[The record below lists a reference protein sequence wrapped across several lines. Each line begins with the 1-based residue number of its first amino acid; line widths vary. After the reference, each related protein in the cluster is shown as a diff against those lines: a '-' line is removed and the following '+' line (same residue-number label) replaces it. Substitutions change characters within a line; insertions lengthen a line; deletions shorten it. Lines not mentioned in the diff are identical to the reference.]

1 MEEKTSGKAATKRP
15 AKAQPKPYHHGNLR
29 ESLLAAADTVLAEQ
43 GVHGITLRDVAKAAG
58 VSHAA
63 PYHHFSSLNDLLAAV
78 AERAFVRLGSALE
91 LASAEPDTGERLLKI
106 NDAYVACACARP
118 EQFRLMFG
126 PLLTRKAEY
135 PALQAAADRAFGF
148 LLAAA
153 CAHDAKQGPV
163 LALTGWSLAHGLSN
177 LLIDGALEGLPIP
190 LGKPQELARQ
200 LALRA
205 LGVSTPPVPPTQRSA
220 PRVVG

>member
-1 MEEKTSGKAATKRP
+1 MEAKNSAKTTTKRP
-15 AKAQPKPYHHGNLR
+15 AKAPPKPYHHGNLR
-29 ESLLAAADTVLAEQ
+29 ESLLEAAETVLVERGA
-43 GVHGITLRDVAKAAG
+43 HGITLRDVAKAAG

-91 LASAEPDTGERLLKI
+91 LASGEPDTGERLLKI

-126 PLLTRKAEY
+126 PLLTRKAQY

-177 LLIDGALEGLPIP
+177 LLIDGALEGLPIA
-190 LGKPQELARQ
+190 LGEPQGLARQ

-205 LGVSTPPVPPTQRSA
+205 LGGSTPRVPPTLPSG
-220 PRVVG
+220 PKTVG

>member
-1 MEEKTSGKAATKRP
+1 MEPKTTLKATTKRP
-15 AKAQPKPYHHGNLR
+15 TKTAPKPYHHGNLR
-29 ESLLAAADTVLAEQ
+29 ESLLEAANAVLAER

-78 AERAFVRLGSALE
+78 AERAFVTLGNALE
-91 LASAEPDTGERLLKI
+91 QVSGEPDTGERLLKI

-205 LGVSTPPVPPTQRSA
+205 LGVSTPPVPPAQPSA

>member
-1 MEEKTSGKAATKRP
+1 MEAKNSGKDAPKRP

-29 ESLLAAADTVLAEQ
+29 ESLLEAADTVLAER

-78 AERAFVRLGSALE
+78 AQRAFVTLGNALE
-91 LASAEPDTGERLLKI
+91 LASGEPDTGERLLKI

-135 PALQAAADRAFGF
+135 LALQTAADRAFGF

-153 CAHDAKQGPV
+153 CAHDPVQGPV

-177 LLIDGALEGLPIP
+177 LLIDGALDGLPIP
-190 LGKPQELARQ
+190 LGKPQDLARQ
-200 LALRA
+200 LALQA
-205 LGVSTPPVPPTQRSA
+205 LGVSAPPPAPTQPSA
-220 PRVVG
+220 PENVG

>member
-1 MEEKTSGKAATKRP
+1 MEPKISAKATAKRP
-15 AKAQPKPYHHGNLR
+15 AKTPPKPYHHGNLR
-29 ESLLAAADTVLAEQ
+29 ESLLEAAGIVLAKQ
-43 GVHGITLRDVAKAAG
+43 GAHGITLRDVAKAAG

-63 PYHHFSSLNDLLAAV
+63 PYHHFSSLDDLLAAV
-78 AERAFVRLGSALE
+78 AQQAFVALGDALERASD
-91 LASAEPDTGERLLKI
+91 EPDTGERLLKI

-153 CAHDAKQGPV
+153 CAHDAEQGPV

-190 LGKPQELARQ
+190 LGKPQDLARQ

-205 LGVSTPPVPPTQRSA
+205 LGVSARPVPPTQPFA
-220 PRVVG
+220 PKTVG

>member
-1 MEEKTSGKAATKRP
+1 MEPKISAKATAKRP
-15 AKAQPKPYHHGNLR
+15 AKTPPKPYHHGNLR
-29 ESLLAAADTVLAEQ
+29 ESLLAAADTVLAER

-63 PYHHFSSLNDLLAAV
+63 PYHHFSSLNELLAAV
-78 AERAFVRLGSALE
+78 AQQAFATLGNALERASG
-91 LASAEPDTGERLLKI
+91 EPDTSERLLKI

-135 PALQAAADRAFGF
+135 PALQAEAERAFGF

-153 CAHDAKQGPV
+153 CAHDPVQGPV

-177 LLIDGALEGLPIP
+177 LLIDSALDGLPIP
-190 LGKPQELARQ
+190 LGKPQDLARQ

-205 LGVSTPPVPPTQRSA
+205 LGVSAPPVPPAQPSA
-220 PRVVG
+220 PKTVG

>member
-1 MEEKTSGKAATKRP
+1 MEEKISAKAAPKRP
-15 AKAQPKPYHHGNLR
+15 AKAPPKPYHHGNLR
-29 ESLLAAADTVLAEQ
+29 ESLLAAADTLLAER
-43 GVHGITLRDVAKAAG
+43 GLHGITLRDVAKAAG

-78 AERAFVRLGSALE
+78 AERAFVRLGSAME
-91 LASAEPDTGERLLKI
+91 QASGEPDTGERLLKI

-126 PLLTRKAEY
+126 PLLTRKAQY

-177 LLIDGALEGLPIP
+177 LLIDGALEGLPIA
-190 LGKPQELARQ
+190 LGEPQELARQ

-205 LGVSTPPVPPTQRSA
+205 LGGSTPRVPPTLPSA
-220 PRVVG
+220 PKTVG

>member
-1 MEEKTSGKAATKRP
+1 MEAKNSAKTTTKRP
-15 AKAQPKPYHHGNLR
+15 AKAPPKPYHHGNLR
-29 ESLLAAADTVLAEQ
+29 ESLLEAAETVLVERGA
-43 GVHGITLRDVAKAAG
+43 HGITLRDVAKAAG

-91 LASAEPDTGERLLKI
+91 LASGEPDTGERLLKI

-153 CAHDAKQGPV
+153 CAHDPVQGPV

-177 LLIDGALEGLPIP
+177 LLIDGAVVGLPIP
-190 LGKPQELARQ
+190 LGKPQDLARQ

-205 LGVSTPPVPPTQRSA
+205 LGVTTPPVPPTLPSA
-220 PRVVG
+220 PKSVG